1 MNQNNIKSLKK
12 FDAKVLAIIIVELFF
27 FNWLGAQH
35 TNVFI
40 GNKNAPNEP
49 SICINPQNTNQMVA
63 AANID
68 NVYYSKDAGAN
79 WTQVSLSCPWGIW
92 GDPVL
97 AVDTAGA
104 FYFIHLSN
112 PPAPG
117 NWIDRIISQK
127 SLDGGK
133 TWSQGSFTGL
143 NGNKAQDKH
152 WISVD
157 KNTNALY
164 LSWTQFDKYG
174 SNKSTD
180 SSNILF
186 SKSIDGGESWTLAK
200 RINKLGGDCV
210 DSDNTAEGAVPC
222 IGPEGQIYIAWSNQN
237 KIWFDRSSDKGETWL
252 NEDIFITEQPGG
264 WDYNIPGIY
273 RANGLPFT
281 TCDLS
286 NGPHHG
292 TIYVNWSDQR
302 NGENDTDIWLAKSKD
317 GGNTWTPPVKV
328 NNDGGNA
335 HQFFTNMAI
344 DQATG
349 WLWFVFYD
357 RRNYSNEN
365 TDVYMALSKDGG
377 ETFLNFKISE
387 SAFFP
392 SSNFFF
398 GDYTG
403 ISVHNNIVRPIWT
416 RLSGNELSVWTALVN
431 PDAIATA
438 IQESSSPLAPTI
450 ENPYPNP
457 SSNSSGFSFKL
468 RKKSMVS
475 LWIADLQGNKLN
487 VILNNEVRAGGKY
500 LEKIDTNSLNLK
512 SGTYFI
518 VLSIDGKQMSKQ
530 LMVVDKA

>member
-63 AANID
+63 AVNID
-68 NVYYSKDAGAN
+68 NVYYSKDAG
-79 WTQVSLSCPWGIW
+79 
-92 GDPVL
+92 
-97 AVDTAGA
+97 
-104 FYFIHLSN
+104 
-112 PPAPG
+112 
-117 NWIDRIISQK
+117 
-127 SLDGGK
+127 GK
-133 TWSQGSFTGL
+133 TWAQGSFTGL

-328 NNDGGNA
+328 DNDGAKAVVIGIGA
-335 HQFFTNMAI
+335 LL
-344 DQATG
+344 QAG
-349 WLWFVFYD
+349 E
-357 RRNYSNEN
+357 YS
-365 TDVYMALSKDGG
+365 A
-377 ETFLNFKISE
+377 NFARSC
-387 SAFFP
+387 
-392 SSNFFF
+392 N
-398 GDYTG
+398 G
-403 ISVHNNIVRPIWT
+403 
-416 RLSGNELSVWTALVN
+416 
-431 PDAIATA
+431 
-438 IQESSSPLAPTI
+438 
-450 ENPYPNP
+450 
-457 SSNSSGFSFKL
+457 
-468 RKKSMVS
+468 
-475 LWIADLQGNKLN
+475 
-487 VILNNEVRAGGKY
+487 
-500 LEKIDTNSLNLK
+500 
-512 SGTYFI
+512 
-518 VLSIDGKQMSKQ
+518 
-530 LMVVDKA
+530 